1 MDAAIIDIVILIIA
15 GCIGGFISGLLGVGG
30 GIIFVP
36 ILDYFLIK
44 NGVLTTDLVPYTLAN
59 SFFAVLVSGV
69 VGSFPAFRSKSI
81 HVSHLMFVEFSAIL
95 SVIITSYFINLG
107 TWYSPF
113 IFKIVFSSLLLFTLI
128 KTMLHIETD
137 GSDEKMGIGLSILV
151 GTITGMVSGL
161 SGLGGGIVMIPLFMM
176 FGNLPIKKASVLS
189 LAIIPVLAFPN
200 VLYYLIIQPTQRL
213 SESTG
218 HIVWPII
225 IPLIIGVLMTVK
237 SGVNAAQNMSAKA
250 IKFIFATF
258 IIITIIRVL
267 TSLA

>member
-81 HVSHLMFVEFSAIL
+81 NISHLMFVGFSAVL

-161 SGLGGGIVMIPLFMM
+161 SGLG
-176 FGNLPIKKASVLS
+176 
-189 LAIIPVLAFPN
+189 
-200 VLYYLIIQPTQRL
+200 
-213 SESTG
+213 EE
-218 HIVWPII
+218 
-225 IPLIIGVLMTVK
+225 
-237 SGVNAAQNMSAKA
+237 
-250 IKFIFATF
+250 
-258 IIITIIRVL
+258 
-267 TSLA
+267 